1 MENTNG
7 RGGSF
12 LSGANGG
19 VRLDP
24 EGSGEDFAEGGAEE
38 GGAPGGVAQAE
49 FHTSQQDLP
58 EGFHLSSVLDKNQV
72 LRPANGT
79 SQADRARQTVGGHSR
94 NLNGQSQQTFD
105 DQMWTGGVGRTLT

>member
-24 EGSGEDFAEGGAEE
+24 EGFSEDSAEGGAEE
-38 GGAPGGVAQAE
+38 GGSHQAE
-49 FHTSQQDLP
+49 FHTSQQGLP

-79 SQADRARQTVGGHSR
+79 SQSDRARQTIGGHAR

>member
-7 RGGSF
+7 RAGSF
-12 LSGANGG
+12 LAGAHGG
-19 VRLDP
+19 IRMDP
-24 EGSGEDFAEGGAEE
+24 EGSE
-38 GGAPGGVAQAE
+38 GGAPAGIEHAE

-58 EGFHLSSVLDKNQV
+58 EGFHLSSVLDKNQI

-79 SQADRARQTVGGHSR
+79 SQADRARQTIGGQAR

-105 DQMWTGGVGRTLT
+105 DAMWTGGVGRTLT